1 MARKRSWPPDRLLHG
16 IQTQSPEFR
25 TFCTLRSTKSC
36 LPRTKSMSR
45 SVLPADRGQLASL
58 WRHGGGAEDRM
69 SPRWTPES
77 EFLFQINSCALAPEV
92 PLSTLNLLGD
102 ANDAEQQHQIAISK
116 LCERPYGLMTPDT
129 WIATRQIEPARPI
142 STKAGISTRGQLY
155 T

>member
-1 MARKRSWPPDRLLHG
+1 
-16 IQTQSPEFR
+16 
-25 TFCTLRSTKSC
+25 
-36 LPRTKSMSR
+36 MSR

-102 ANDAEQQHQIAISK
+102 ANDAEQQHQ
-116 LCERPYGLMTPDT
+116 
-129 WIATRQIEPARPI
+129 
-142 STKAGISTRGQLY
+142 TK
-155 T
+155 